1 MMSWKE
7 SHTAREARI
16 DALHEQL
23 TGAVEKLVSG
33 TDWVRAMEFAA
44 RFRTR
49 SFNNTLL
56 IWMQHMAAYEAGRVP
71 EPLPSYVAGFKRWQS
86 LGRSV
91 LKRQSGYMIQAPI
104 TARLATATP
113 SNAESWRRLERNEK
127 PRSGEVV
134 RSKMVGVRPA
144 YVWDVTQTAGD
155 PIPERPNPRLL
166 EGEAPEGL
174 WDGLAQIIDAHG
186 FAVLRVRDARLI
198 HGANG
203 LTDYTAHTVAVRQD
217 MDDAAQVKTLAHEL
231 AHVMLH
237 GPDNPDAVRHRG
249 VGEVE
254 AESVALMIGSA
265 HGLDTS
271 AYTIPYVSSWAT
283 SVEGKSAV
291 EVVQATG
298 ERVRATAVKILEELP
313 TAQIGGGD
321 PPGLNR
327 EATGRAA
334 DQAAAAPPV
343 EAPAPPLVAPRA
355 PPAHLV
361 GRGL

>member
-1 MMSWKE
+1 MTSLEE
-7 SHTAREARI
+7 SRAAREAKI

-23 TGAVEKLVSG
+23 TGAVEKLVSD
-33 TDWVRAMEFAA
+33 TDWVRAIEFAA
-44 RFRTR
+44 RFRGR

-56 IWMQHMAAYEAGRVP
+56 IWMQHMAAFEAGRVP
-71 EPLPSYVAGFKRWQS
+71 EPLPSYVAGFKQWQS

-91 LKRQSGYMIQAPI
+91 LKGQSGYMIQAPV
-104 TARLATATP
+104 TARFATATP
-113 SNAESWRRLERNEK
+113 LDPESWRRLERSAK

-134 RSKMVGVRPA
+134 RSRMVGVRPA

-166 EGEAPEGL
+166 EGEAPAGL
-174 WDGLAQIIDAHG
+174 WDGLAQLIEGYG
-186 FAVLRVRDARLI
+186 FAVLRVADARLI

-203 LTDYTAHTVAVRQD
+203 LTDYTGRTVAVRQD

-237 GPDNPDAVRHRG
+237 GPDNPDAVSHRG
-249 VGEVE
+249 IGEVE
-254 AESVALMIGSA
+254 AESVALMIGAA

-298 ERVRATAVKILEELP
+298 ERARATSVKILDALP
-313 TAQIGGGD
+313 TAQLGSGD

-334 DQAAAAPPV
+334 EQTAPAARV
-343 EAPAPPLVAPRA
+343 NAPAPPLGVPRSRTA
-355 PPAHLV
+355 DLG
-361 GRGL
+361 GRSL